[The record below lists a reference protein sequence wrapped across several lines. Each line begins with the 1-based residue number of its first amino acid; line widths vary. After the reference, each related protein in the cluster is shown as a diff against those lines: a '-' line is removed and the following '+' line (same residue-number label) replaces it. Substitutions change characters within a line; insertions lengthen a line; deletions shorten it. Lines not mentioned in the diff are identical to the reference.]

1 MTTRSGK
8 SFRGRITDNQF
19 EELFIRMVEQVES
32 LNVRVSNIEAQISQ
46 PSSSSTNNEQD
57 ENPEANEDKS
67 QEKLPA
73 KTIAPVPFP
82 TAQQTPNWVR
92 DILQSTQGRHNTF
105 DDITK
110 RVKIEVP
117 DFEGKVNPTEFA
129 DWLSSIEEYFDW
141 YDMDDDR
148 RVKFAKMKL
157 VGLAKIW
164 WMGVEGDLRRMGS
177 PPIGTWQE
185 MKAKLREKYMP
196 TNYYDKLYEQAI
208 NLKQG
213 NLSVAESM
221 QKFDELKT
229 RSQLLEDPR
238 QTLARFK
245 SGLRSDIRREL
256 LRQPIYGLEQAFQ
269 VSLDLEEYLG
279 SFKRLDINRSSRVVT
294 NQPSKQPMK
303 AKVPVPNASELRG
316 KGNQCF
322 KCGQP
327 GHMAYNCPKRNL
339 HLDVEH
345 HEELDQQ
352 REEDEDNFNYGVY
365 NPDDLEEDE
374 VDTSLSAVVRRILSI
389 PKDEKE
395 DWKRT
400 SIFQMLVRC
409 ENQAQKLI
417 IDGGSSMNV
426 VSASMAGRLK
436 LPIEPHPHPY
446 KVAWIDS
453 TSIPVTQRCLVSFS
467 CGVYNDSIWCDVI
480 PMKVTHLLL
489 GRPWLY
495 DRDVFHCG
503 RENTYSFMF
512 KGRKVVLKPMT
523 VAEMDKY
530 KVEKPSKVS
539 NNPQKS
545 LHILTKKNFERENL
559 VPEEFPSELPP
570 LRNIQ
575 HAIDFVPGAQ
585 LPNLPAYHMN
595 PSEHAELKRQVEEL
609 LSKGFIRESLS
620 PCAVPAL
627 LTPKKDGSWRMCVDS
642 RAINKITIQYRFP
655 IPRFDD
661 MLDMMAGSCIFSK
674 LDLKSGYHQIRLR
687 PGDEWK
693 TAFKTKDGLYE

>member
-8 SFRGRITDNQF
+8 SFRGRITNNQF

-148 RVKFAKMKL
+148 RVRFAKMKL

-196 TNYYDKLYEQAI
+196 TNYYDKLCEQAI
-208 NLKQG
+208 NLKQ
-213 NLSVAESM
+213 
-221 QKFDELKT
+221 
-229 RSQLLEDPR
+229 DPR

-345 HEELDQQ
+345 HEEPDQQ

-365 NPDDLEEDE
+365 NPDDLKEDE

-426 VSASMAGRLK
+426 VLASMVGRLK

-489 GRPWLY
+489 GRPWL
-495 DRDVFHCG
+495 
-503 RENTYSFMF
+503 
-512 KGRKVVLKPMT
+512 
-523 VAEMDKY
+523 
-530 KVEKPSKVS
+530 
-539 NNPQKS
+539 
-545 LHILTKKNFERENL
+545 
-559 VPEEFPSELPP
+559 
-570 LRNIQ
+570 
-575 HAIDFVPGAQ
+575 
-585 LPNLPAYHMN
+585 
-595 PSEHAELKRQVEEL
+595 
-609 LSKGFIRESLS
+609 
-620 PCAVPAL
+620 
-627 LTPKKDGSWRMCVDS
+627 
-642 RAINKITIQYRFP
+642 
-655 IPRFDD
+655 
-661 MLDMMAGSCIFSK
+661 
-674 LDLKSGYHQIRLR
+674 
-687 PGDEWK
+687 
-693 TAFKTKDGLYE
+693 